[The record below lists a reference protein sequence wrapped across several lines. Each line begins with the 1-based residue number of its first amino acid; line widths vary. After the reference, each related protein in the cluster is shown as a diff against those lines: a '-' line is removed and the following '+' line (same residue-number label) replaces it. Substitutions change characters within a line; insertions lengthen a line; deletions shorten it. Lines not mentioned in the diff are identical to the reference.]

1 MTAATL
7 EPVNTPTSLPATT
20 PAPVTTSANPLRPAN
35 IVWFEIPVAD
45 LDRATRFYEAIFA
58 LQLVENPHFPGLRV
72 FPYDRPAISGCL
84 FAHGPTP
91 TLDGTVVYLNC
102 DGQLDAVLK
111 RAQAAGG
118 KILEEVAQLPAGL
131 GWTAQIRDSEGNR
144 VGLHSAT
151 A

>member
-7 EPVNTPTSLPATT
+7 EPTRTSPT
-20 PAPVTTSANPLRPAN
+20 PASQPAIRPAN

-45 LDRATRFYEAIFA
+45 LERATRFYEAIFA

-84 FAHGPTP
+84 FAHGPAPST
-91 TLDGTVVYLNC
+91 DGTVVYLNC
-102 DGQLDAVLK
+102 DGHLDAVLK
-111 RAQAAGG
+111 RTRAAGG
-118 KILEEVAQLPAGL
+118 QILEEVAQLPAGM